1 MIKKY
6 RSDAFAT
13 IHETME
19 AREHEIVWG
28 AYAAIANVEPSTV
41 LWLAH

>member
-1 MIKKY
+1 MAKTY

-19 AREHEIVWG
+19 AVHELG
-28 AYAAIANVEPSTV
+28 AIDKQTMMAAYV
-41 LWLAH
+41 L